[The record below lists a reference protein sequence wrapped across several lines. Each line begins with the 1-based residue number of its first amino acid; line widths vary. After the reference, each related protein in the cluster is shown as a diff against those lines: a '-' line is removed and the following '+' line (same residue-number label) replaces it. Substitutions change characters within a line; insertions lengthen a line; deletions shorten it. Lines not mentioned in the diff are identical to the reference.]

1 MDVPFIS
8 DPDTLFQDTDPKFV
22 FAKPELSPSDPKYYE
37 VTAVQVTAVSEN
49 SDFVVVTKENPDG
62 EPVGVSDWIITRT
75 EADGA
80 TQHWPIRDA
89 TFSERWKPVPGKAG
103 YFVPRSVPTRMV
115 ELPLG
120 GKVMTSRGEAV
131 GAPGSFLM

>member
-62 EPVGVSDWIITRT
+62 EPVGVSDWIITR
-75 EADGA
+75 A
-80 TQHWPIRDA
+80 
-89 TFSERWKPVPGKAG
+89 
-103 YFVPRSVPTRMV
+103 
-115 ELPLG
+115 
-120 GKVMTSRGEAV
+120 EAV
-131 GAPGSFLM
+131 GAPGSFLMQSGPGRYNIISAHDLAGTYVGMDDVSRAKLAELVAK